1 MLRFFSVKFPLFFFK
16 SKDIRYLRRDLFGFR
31 INSLKKQLVQR
42 VLEWSKKLNFLLF
55 SIPFGR
61 GFDPWLATIFWKTLW
76 GFHLFWMDCEK
87 SGRWSSIFWAD
98 IVRGKP
104 LQNDETNSVLDEKLT
119 DICLENI
126 WKKIKQIIEVSKHLT
141 FCYLFATNFLFISKI
156 ILMLGWN
163 LGRVL
168 FRMTLYP
175 FTNFLLKKKSTPYT
189 THSSRNWRWF
199 LKSGQKNL
207 TFCYLFARNFLFIS
221 KGFAEDKQRS
231 REMKFDSFLIHDDGN

>member
-1 MLRFFSVKFPLFFFK
+1 M
-16 SKDIRYLRRDLFGFR
+16 RRVLFGFR

-42 VLEWSKKLNFLLF
+42 VIKVSKKLNFLLF

-126 WKKIKQIIEVSKHLT
+126 WKKNKTDNRGVKTLNFLLFICNELPIYFKNNL
-141 FCYLFATNFLFISKI
+141 YLFAIYFKNNLMKSLLHGLEFETSFVRIS
-156 ILMLGWN
+156 
-163 LGRVL
+163 
-168 FRMTLYP
+168 
-175 FTNFLLKKKSTPYT
+175 
-189 THSSRNWRWF
+189 H
-199 LKSGQKNL
+199 
-207 TFCYLFARNFLFIS
+207 
-221 KGFAEDKQRS
+221 
-231 REMKFDSFLIHDDGN
+231 